1 MDSGKRHSVHRKTH
15 PPIRDLSDFCLR
27 WPELR
32 PQIEKYLAG
41 PGGNVVGRSADEQ
54 TEIVRWLC
62 LLADRVCLEP
72 HS

>member
-1 MDSGKRHSVHRKTH
+1 MDSEKRHSAPRKTD

-32 PQIEKYLAG
+32 PLVEKHCPG
-41 PGGNVVGRSADEQ
+41 PGGNVPESSADEH
-54 TEIVRWLC
+54 TEIVHWLC